1 MLYISL
7 SCLGKLQKRQNRYT
21 PGNKRGCIGLMHK
34 NPAIPHLKSI
44 SRSLAALITSAKY
57 PTSPRDAWSAQHGLS
72 RTEAKCNYIA
82 TLIETMHKYAS
93 TTPES
98 RELVAELEF
107 VWDQIK
113 PTYTSSALSSSSI
126 PQRYSSALPITQ
138 LQRQQQQQKQ
148 HRPRIQT
155 SSAGVE
161 TERRIENIGSRV
173 EELQILSP
181 TGLDHGLSSED
192 EELLPS
198 VMRRKSIELEDPII
212 IPQNTPASDPR
223 TRKWRRKIEHTLVKM
238 TTEIAALRE
247 SLDIVKGTPRG
258 GRAWILLY
266 TLSLLGSFLRHLII
280 DALAISLLVLWV
292 GRGDER
298 VISSLRTLAQVL
310 RERFQKLLEW
320 KGVRK
325 RS

>member
-1 MLYISL
+1 
-7 SCLGKLQKRQNRYT
+7 
-21 PGNKRGCIGLMHK
+21 
-34 NPAIPHLKSI
+34 
-44 SRSLAALITSAKY
+44 
-57 PTSPRDAWSAQHGLS
+57 
-72 RTEAKCNYIA
+72 
-82 TLIETMHKYAS
+82 MHKYAS

-113 PTYTSSALSSSSI
+113 SNYTSSALSSASI
-126 PQRYSSALPITQ
+126 PQHHSSALPFTQ
-138 LQRQQQQQKQ
+138 SQRQHHQQKQ
-148 HRPRIQT
+148 HRSRIYT
-155 SSAGVE
+155 SSVGVE
-161 TERRIENIGSRV
+161 PGRRVENTVGTG

-181 TGLDHGLSSED
+181 TGLGHGASSE
-192 EELLPS
+192 EEEEPLRS
-198 VMRRKSIELEDPII
+198 VMRRQSIEFGDPII
-212 IPQNTPASDPR
+212 ISQSTPASDPR
-223 TRKWRRKIEHTLVKM
+223 TRNWRRKIEQTLVKM

-247 SLDIVKGTPRG
+247 SLDFVKATPRG

-266 TLSLLGSFLRHLII
+266 TLSFLDSFLRHLII
-280 DALAISLLVLWV
+280 DALAISFLLFWA

-310 RERFQKLLEW
+310 RERFQILAEW

>member
-1 MLYISL
+1 
-7 SCLGKLQKRQNRYT
+7 
-21 PGNKRGCIGLMHK
+21 
-34 NPAIPHLKSI
+34 
-44 SRSLAALITSAKY
+44 
-57 PTSPRDAWSAQHGLS
+57 
-72 RTEAKCNYIA
+72 
-82 TLIETMHKYAS
+82 MHKYAS

-113 PTYTSSALSSSSI
+113 SNYTSSVLSSSSM
-126 PQRYSSALPITQ
+126 PQHHSSVPPITQ
-138 LQRQQQQQKQ
+138 SQQQQQQQKQ
-148 HRPRIQT
+148 QRPTIHS

-161 TERRIENIGSRV
+161 PGRRVDDIGGRG
-173 EELQILSP
+173 EELQFLNP
-181 TGLDHGLSSED
+181 TGLDHGPSSED
-192 EELLPS
+192 EEEPLRS
-198 VMRRKSIELEDPII
+198 VVRRQLNELGEPII
-212 IPQNTPASDPR
+212 TSQNAPASDHR
-223 TRKWRRKIEHTLVKM
+223 TRKWRRKIEQTLVKM

-247 SLDIVKGTPRG
+247 SLDFVKATPRG

-280 DALAISLLVLWV
+280 DALAISLLVFWV

-298 VISSLRTLAQVL
+298 VISSLRKLAQAL
-310 RERFQKLLEW
+310 RERFRKLIEW

>member
-1 MLYISL
+1 M
-7 SCLGKLQKRQNRYT
+7 K
-21 PGNKRGCIGLMHK
+21 HK
-34 NPAIPHLKSI
+34 NPYHDYSQH
-44 SRSLAALITSAKY
+44 RSHQLNT

-72 RTEAKCNYIA
+72 RTEAKCNYIT

-113 PTYTSSALSSSSI
+113 SNYTSSALSSSSI
-126 PQRYSSALPITQ
+126 PQHRSSALPITQ
-138 LQRQQQQQKQ
+138 SQRQQQQQKQ
-148 HRPRIQT
+148 HRPRIHT
-155 SSAGVE
+155 SSAGAEPGGRVE
-161 TERRIENIGSRV
+161 ITVGRG

-181 TGLDHGLSSED
+181 TGLDHGSSSEG
-192 EELLPS
+192 EEPLRS
-198 VMRRKSIELEDPII
+198 VMRRQSIELGDPITI
-212 IPQNTPASDPR
+212 SQNSPASDPH
-223 TRKWRRKIEHTLVKM
+223 TRKWRRKIEQSLVKM

-247 SLDIVKGTPRG
+247 SLDFVKATPRG

-266 TLSLLGSFLRHLII
+266 TLSFLGSFLRHLII
-280 DALAISLLVLWV
+280 DALAISLLVFWV

-310 RERFQKLLEW
+310 RERFQKLSEW

-325 RS
+325 SS

>member
-1 MLYISL
+1 MVRCFTSHFLAWEGCRRGRTDKSQR
-7 SCLGKLQKRQNRYT
+7 LQRLK
-21 PGNKRGCIGLMHK
+21 HK
-34 NPAIPHLKSI
+34 NPTPTLSPYHDHSQH
-44 SRSLAALITSAKY
+44 RSHQLNT
-57 PTSPRDAWSAQHGLS
+57 PTFPRDAWSAQHGLS
-72 RTEAKCNYIA
+72 RTEAKCNYIT

-113 PTYTSSALSSSSI
+113 SNYTSSALSSSSI
-126 PQRYSSALPITQ
+126 PQHHSSALPITQ
-138 LQRQQQQQKQ
+138 SQRHQQQQKQ
-148 HRPRIQT
+148 HTPRIHT
-155 SSAGVE
+155 SSAGAGPG
-161 TERRIENIGSRV
+161 RRMEDTVGRG

-181 TGLDHGLSSED
+181 TGLDHGSSSED
-192 EELLPS
+192 EEEPLRS
-198 VMRRKSIELEDPII
+198 VMRRQSIELGDPITVS
-212 IPQNTPASDPR
+212 QNTPASDPR
-223 TRKWRRKIEHTLVKM
+223 TRKWRRKIEQTLVKM

-247 SLDIVKGTPRG
+247 SLDFVKATPRG
-258 GRAWILLY
+258 GRWFLLY
-266 TLSLLGSFLRHLII
+266 TLSFLGSFLRHLII
-280 DALAISLLVLWV
+280 DALSISLLVFWV

-310 RERFQKLLEW
+310 RERFQKLSEW